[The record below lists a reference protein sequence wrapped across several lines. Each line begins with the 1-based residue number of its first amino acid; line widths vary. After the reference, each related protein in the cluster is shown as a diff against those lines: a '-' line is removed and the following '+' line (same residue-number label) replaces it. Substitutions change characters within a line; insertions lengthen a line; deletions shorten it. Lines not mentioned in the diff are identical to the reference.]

1 MGKYCTIN
9 ILLKRSCQ
17 RFFSDEGSSG
27 FKKTKVEK
35 WELPEVSLD
44 VNDIEDVVLISCKIC
59 KISCD
64 KRPNLVLD
72 LSIFDWFN

>member
-9 ILLKRSCQ
+9 ILLKRSGQ

-27 FKKTKVEK
+27 FKNTKVEK
-35 WELPEVSLD
+35 WELPAVSLD
-44 VNDIEDVVLISCKIC
+44 VNDIEAVVLISCKIC

>member
-9 ILLKRSCQ
+9 ILLKRNWQ

-27 FKKTKVEK
+27 FKKTKAEK